1 MKRRRRR
8 NRRANATVTV
18 LQVAAMA
25 GVSVATVSRVLNRPE
40 TVRESLRDKV
50 LSAISKLNYVPHGAA
65 RALASRRT
73 KTIGAVVPTLDNGT
87 FAQSLEALQSCI
99 NQAGYVLLVATSEY
113 DLARESEEVRALLE
127 RGIDGLML
135 VGADHELSV
144 YARLQSKGIPLVLTW
159 AIEAPFGHG
168 CVGFDNAELAQQL
181 ADHLVDLGHRHFGI
195 IAGITRH
202 NDRAAGRLTGY
213 KDALA
218 KRGIDLNEVPIF
230 ERRYSINDG
239 RAALRML
246 MSVKPRPTAV
256 LCGNDILAIG
266 ALTECAASG
275 LDVPRDISIAG
286 FDDNEMSACVTPSLT
301 TVSVKPH
308 LMGQFAAEYL
318 IARLSGGKTAEIV
331 DVHAELVLRQST
343 APPPGG
349 ES

>member
-1 MKRRRRR
+1 MKRRRR
-8 NRRANATVTV
+8 NRRPNATVTV

-40 TVRESLRDKV
+40 AVRESLRDKV
-50 LSAISKLNYVPHGAA
+50 LNAISKLNYVPHGAA

-87 FAQSLEALQSCI
+87 FAQCLEALQSRI

-144 YARLQSKGIPLVLTW
+144 YARLQLKGVPLVLTW
-159 AIEAPFGHG
+159 ALESPFGHG
-168 CVGFDNAELAQQL
+168 CVGFDNTELARQL
-181 ADHLVDLGHRHFGI
+181 ADYLVDLGHRHFGI

-213 KDALA
+213 KEALA

-266 ALTECAASG
+266 ALTECAATG
-275 LDVPRDISIAG
+275 LHVPRDISIAG
-286 FDDNEMSACVTPSLT
+286 YDDNEMSACVTPSLT
-301 TVSVKPH
+301 TVRVKPH
-308 LMGQFAAEYL
+308 MMGQCAAEYL

-343 APPPGG
+343 APPPAG